1 MTTRYR
7 VEYALKTHRRD
18 QFIEWVKG
26 LLAVPFV
33 LYSQPTGVV
42 GDGTSVAKMSE
53 EAHRRYAEIM
63 HDVEVMIDD
72 HIARQ
77 IQDSPI
83 PSKLGMLVPT
93 AGPFFTRLPLEAA
106 FKYQDRKRYISCR
119 RYVAPSFNDVRLVL
133 NSAQIMAVT
142 NGTLQLATFDGDV
155 TLYEDGQNLEPSSP
169 VVPRLMHLLKNN
181 IKIGIVTA
189 AGYTTADGYYGRL
202 HGLLESIAASTEL
215 DPVQKQ
221 NLVIMG
227 GEANY
232 LFEYSQSS
240 PHRLAPVPRSQWLTP
255 EMASWSESDIAA
267 LLDVA
272 ETALRDCIRSMNL
285 PARLIRKDRAVGII
299 PDPPHVQIAR
309 ESLEETVL
317 VVQRILELGSLGLR
331 EQAAAAA
338 SKIGG
343 AAPDHKRG
351 VPFCAF
357 NGGRDVFV
365 DIGDKSWGVAVCQQ
379 WFGRRGDTAS
389 TGASAAASTAIKGEN
404 TLHVGDQF
412 LSAGSNDF
420 KARSVGTTAWIA
432 SPSETVEL
440 LDELADLTQKKLA

>member
-33 LYSQPTGVV
+33 LYSQPTGML
-42 GDGTSVAKMSE
+42 GDDTNISKMEE

-63 HDVEVMIDD
+63 RDVEMMIDD
-72 HIARQ
+72 HIVRQ
-77 IQDSPI
+77 KQNQLQVQDGVSSLLPPV

-106 FKYQDRKRYISCR
+106 FKYQDRKRYISSR
-119 RYVAPSFNDVRLVL
+119 RYVAPSFNDVRLIL
-133 NSAQIMAVT
+133 NSAQTMAVT
-142 NGTLQLATFDGDV
+142 GGALQLATFDGDV
-155 TLYEDGQNLEPSSP
+155 TLYDDGESLEPSSP
-169 VVPRLMHLLKNN
+169 IIPRLLDLLRKN

-189 AGYTTADGYYGRL
+189 AGYTTADRYYERL
-202 HGLLESIAASTEL
+202 HGLLDAIAESADL
-215 DPVQKQ
+215 DNTQKHSI
-221 NLVIMG
+221 VIMG

-232 LFEYSQSS
+232 LFEFDLSS
-240 PHRLAPVPRSQWLTP
+240 PHRLAPVPRQRWLTP
-255 EMASWSESDIAA
+255 EMAAWSEPDITA

-272 ETALRDCIRSMNL
+272 ESALRDCVRTMNL
-285 PARLIRKDRAVGII
+285 PATILRKDRAVGII
-299 PDPPHVQIAR
+299 PTDPSIRIAR

-317 VVQRILELGSLGLR
+317 AVQRILELSSLGSSL
-331 EQAAAAA
+331 QAAGR
-338 SKIGG
+338 SP
-343 AAPDHKRG
+343 APATTGTGRRG

-365 DIGDKSWGVAVCQQ
+365 DIGDKSWGVTVCQQ
-379 WFGRRGDTAS
+379 WFGRGGGVIR
-389 TGASAAASTAIKGEN
+389 GEN

-432 SPSETVEL
+432 SPAETVEL
-440 LDELADLTQKKLA
+440 LDELADLMQKKLS